1 VTGDKKSFTGRCCSR
16 ELSRNHRAG
25 AALQCSLEVLFVFDE
40 DQIVSRCRLNAG
52 HPRDVKAG
60 IADQAH
66 AQRLSNLLKRAF
78 HVLTV

>member
-1 VTGDKKSFTGRCCSR
+1 MIGEKKSFGRRCCPR

-25 AALQCSLEVLFVFDE
+25 TALQCPRQVLLVLDE
-40 DQIVSRCRLNAG
+40 DQIVSRCRLDAG
-52 HPRDVKAG
+52 YPRDVKAG
-60 IADQAH
+60 VADQAH